1 MHQEQH
7 PTRQELQQIVETV
20 KEQWE
25 KVKADPRAYL
35 EDLSERK
42 ILFAAGGGLP
52 RLFGADNPVW
62 DKALQEIAEEVG
74 VLEVAGVDFSLK
86 ELEQMGDFYRW
97 LHNKGY
103 YFHCIDERLH
113 DDVANRDKEVHENCG
128 ACAALTK
135 ALNFDGPIED
145 LLLTLLNQGGLG
157 KQPLREDMKD
167 NHSSFSIM
175 VDYVGSHVVKLGR
188 RDEFQKKHALPF
200 NVSMPLALI
209 EEWATERSADA
220 GQLLDGL
227 ARWNVQI
234 ARNIISGHNALNQ
247 AKEQMVVVKHFGEAR
262 EHKLFDTANSAV
274 DNVPAG
280 SPRGTSLEIG

>member
-62 DKALQEIAEEVG
+62 DKALQESAEEVG

-113 DDVANRDKEVHENCG
+113 DDLANRDKEVHEHCG
-128 ACAALTK
+128 ACAALTQ
-135 ALNFDGPIED
+135 ALNFDGSIED
-145 LLLTLLNQGGLG
+145 VLLSLLNQGDLG
-157 KQPLREDMKD
+157 KQPLRPGMEATHD
-167 NHSSFSIM
+167 SLSIL
-175 VDYVGSHVVKLGR
+175 VDYAGSHVVKEEQ
-188 RDEFQKKHALPF
+188 RDEFQQKHALPF
-200 NVSMPLALI
+200 NVSIPLALI
-209 EEWATERSADA
+209 EEWAAEGSADA
-220 GQLLDGL
+220 GSLLETL
-227 ARWNVQI
+227 AKWNVQI

-247 AKEQMVVVKHFGEAR
+247 AKEQMVVVKYVGEAR
-262 EHKLFDTANSAV
+262 ANALYAAADQAV
-274 DNVPAG
+274 DSVPAG
-280 SPRGTSLEIG
+280 SPLGASLEIG